1 MFPSPVSNGPDAD
14 TALQTWY
21 AQPNVIHLGWLDRPS
36 RHHFRWRTPD
46 GRWVMAKRRFSSG
59 QALVRHF
66 GTHLPADLY
75 VSTASW
81 LDPVDLPGRR
91 DRTQPPPVMLD
102 HLVVFDLDL
111 GPFSKDRLETVRKRA
126 SALHHWVE
134 GHTDLQ
140 FLHVTFSGGK
150 GFHVVYRDP
159 DRSAFAIEE
168 PRARENAVRD
178 ARAALLQR
186 VLDAGHAV
194 DTTVTADTRRIIRV
208 PGSLHGTTGW
218 ACSILDDGLVHRP
231 LRAWVDDLPR
241 GVSAVT
247 MPRRPPK
254 TPRIRPPTTNASQA
268 EVEPDLRLSVE
279 VSTHVQGTKDRTA
292 VVALVPQKV
301 SREGRVLD
309 FIETLPQDLA
319 PVALFSFGDRHLVIV
334 PRALPRARAIHAMEE
349 AGLGALAARH
359 SADGH
364 AWVALAATDHVTE
377 EGVVPCSLHRL
388 DHHVLHPWSRPHVE
402 VCHRLGLTIPPS
414 VGEVAGTNEPAYRF
428 AQRG

>member
-1 MFPSPVSNGPDAD
+1 VSEGPHAD
-14 TALQTWY
+14 TALRAWY
-21 AQPNVIHLGWLDRPS
+21 AQKNVIDLGWLSHPS
-36 RHHFRWRTPD
+36 RHHFRWRRPD

-59 QALVRHF
+59 QALVRHL
-66 GTHLPADLY
+66 GTRLPADLY

-81 LDPVDLPGRR
+81 LDPVDLPGLR
-91 DRTQPPPVMLD
+91 DMSRSAPVMLD

-111 GPFSKDRLETVRKRA
+111 GPFSRQRLETVRKRA
-126 SALHHWVE
+126 SNLQRWVE
-134 GHTDLQ
+134 GHTDLKP
-140 FLHVTFSGGK
+140 LHVTFSGGK
-150 GFHVVYRDP
+150 GFHLVYRDP

-168 PRARENAVRD
+168 PRAREEAVRE

-231 LRAWVDDLPR
+231 LRTWVDGLPR
-241 GVSAVT
+241 GASALT
-247 MPRRPPK
+247 MPRRPAKQPLVR
-254 TPRIRPPTTNASQA
+254 TPPDDASQV
-268 EVEPDLRLSVE
+268 ETEPDLRLSLE

-301 SREGRVLD
+301 SREDRVLD
-309 FIETLPQDLA
+309 FIDALPEDLA
-319 PVALFSFGDRHLVIV
+319 PVALFAFGERHLVIV

-349 AGLGALAARH
+349 AGFGALAARH
-359 SADGH
+359 AADDH
-364 AWVALAATDHVTE
+364 AWVPLAATVGATSAS
-377 EGVVPCSLHRL
+377 VVPCSLHRL
-388 DHHVLHPWSRPHVE
+388 DHHVKHPWSRPHVE

-414 VGEVAGTNEPAYRF
+414 DGEVAGTDEPAYRF